1 MALSSTPYIF
11 CHFSIKLSPRIS
23 VKDSLKQLLIFTDM
37 KKFFVT
43 LMAAFAMLIAGN
55 TAKAQKP
62 QFDPAQMAQMRVDH
76 MKETLKIN
84 KDQATKLL
92 ELFKKESEEMMKMF
106 EGGGMPDMSKI
117 EENMKKQDEAI
128 KKVLT
133 AEQYKKYAE
142 EQKAMREQFGGGF

>member
-1 MALSSTPYIF
+1 MKRFILS
-11 CHFSIKLSPRIS
+11 
-23 VKDSLKQLLIFTDM
+23 
-37 KKFFVT
+37 
-43 LMAAFAMLIAGN
+43 LMAAAVMFIAGSAN
-55 TAKAQKP
+55 ASAQDFN
-62 QFDPAQMAQMRVDH
+62 FDPAQMAQMRVDH

-92 ELFKKESEEMMKMF
+92 DLFKKESEEMMKMF